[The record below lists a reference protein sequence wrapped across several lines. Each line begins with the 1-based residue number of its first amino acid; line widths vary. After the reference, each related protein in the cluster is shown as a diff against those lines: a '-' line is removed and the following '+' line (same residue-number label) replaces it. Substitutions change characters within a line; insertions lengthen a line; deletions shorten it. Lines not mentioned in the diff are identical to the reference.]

1 MKARE
6 LAEKLMEHP
15 DFDVEFIFSEEF
27 NKNDKWPT
35 IRKFN
40 NINISDIGHSDK
52 IIILDGEEV

>member
-27 NKNDKWPT
+27 NENDKWPT

-40 NINISDIGHSDK
+40 NISIGDIGHSDK